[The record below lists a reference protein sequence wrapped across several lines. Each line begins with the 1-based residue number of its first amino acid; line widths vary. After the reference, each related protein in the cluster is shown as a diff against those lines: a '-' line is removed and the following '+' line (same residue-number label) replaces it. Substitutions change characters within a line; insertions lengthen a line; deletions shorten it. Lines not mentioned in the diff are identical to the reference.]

1 MDKIW
6 CASNGGSN
14 IGYAWWLMERFW
26 EAIAHQYPGR
36 VVMSYKVLRE
46 LPQRL
51 VDAGVQFDVANL
63 DTDTHSTLCDFV
75 RRHRIAHV
83 YLTDRPATNPLYAR
97 LRMAGVKSITVHDH
111 TPGSR
116 TPAGGMRRVLKAAL
130 ARTPLTADAC
140 VAVSDL
146 VLQRLR
152 DVYCLPASRCHVARN
167 GIDLDIQVTPTDIR
181 AELGLPADAVM
192 IVSCSRLTRYK
203 RIDLI
208 IRASEMTDGYYIH
221 CGGGRRED
229 GNDMN
234 EFRAMIDNAG
244 LQDRFFILGHRSDV
258 AGVLASSDI
267 AVHASQGEVGTS
279 LSILEF
285 MRAGL
290 PAVVSDDPTVCQGI
304 RTGLNGLT
312 FAAGD
317 ASALAAQVNRLIASR
332 ELRHSLGAAARR
344 DVAQYDIKHTVNT
357 LLGVLKGLRI

>member
-26 EAIAHQYPGR
+26 EAIAIAYPGR
-36 VVMSYKVLRE
+36 VVMSYKILRE

-63 DTDTHSTLCDFV
+63 DTDTPAALCDFV
-75 RRHRIAHV
+75 RRHRVKHV
-83 YLTDRPATNPLYAR
+83 YLTDRPTTHPLYAR

-116 TPAGGMRRVLKAAL
+116 TRAEGIRRLIKAAL
-130 ARTPLTADAC
+130 ARTPLTVDAC
-140 VAVSDL
+140 VAVSD
-146 VLQRLR
+146 VVRHRLS
-152 DVYCLPASRCHVARN
+152 DVYCLPESRCHVARN
-167 GIDLDIQVTPTDIR
+167 GIDLDLEITPTDIR
-181 AELGLPADAVM
+181 AELGLPSDAVV

-208 IRASEMTDGYYIH
+208 IQAAAMTDGYYIH

-229 GNDMN
+229 GHEMD
-234 EFRAMIDNAG
+234 EFREMIDKAG
-244 LQDRFFILGHRSDV
+244 LQNRFRILGHRSDV

-285 MRAGL
+285 LRAGL

-304 RTGLNGLT
+304 HNGINGLT

-317 ASALAAQVNRLIASR
+317 ASALAAQINRLIANP

-344 DVAQYDIKHTVNT
+344 DVRQYDIKHTVST
-357 LLGVLKGLRI
+357 LLNVLKGLKI